1 MTEYTSTYEGFQRA
15 MQWSLT
21 GPANETAAYA
31 EATVL
36 PTFYHVMNGQRLEYD
51 AYVKGIEEWREKVS
65 EYKPKL

>member
-21 GPANETAAYA
+21 GPANETSAYA
-31 EATVL
+31 EATVV

-65 EYKPKL
+65 EYKPKV